1 MPKRSNFWAGLPRY
15 ETTMNAY
22 IDDDYDR
29 DQWERNMFQLQELP
43 PKEPAWQN
51 YFTSVT
57 ASNFSLFLHY
67 YEPTLNSMADAFAR
81 KYGLKDQL
89 ADIKMVCVEEL
100 WQMAQAYDPASGEEF
115 LSNIRIKLI
124 AAVQRY
130 AMANLK
136 GFSETS
142 ATHYYQLRKAAFI
155 YKENHG
161 RMPYGEILRLICD
174 ALDVTEKTALR
185 LLQEMDALDNF
196 RWYTN
201 IGSEEDEDEM
211 DAPVG
216 TDILGRSCALQP
228 EQEIIRKETISALM
242 ATFEELTDKEQ
253 DVIGMHLGF
262 CHNCF
267 HIEDPK
273 TYDEIADLYQ
283 FGTEDGVRRFYQRT
297 LNKLR
302 QLLKTH
308 LLAADFADSNRG

>member
-1 MPKRSNFWAGLPRY
+1 
-15 ETTMNAY
+15 
-22 IDDDYDR
+22 
-29 DQWERNMFQLQELP
+29 MFQLQALP
-43 PKEPAWQN
+43 PKEPSWQN

-57 ASNFSLFLHY
+57 PSNFSLFLHY
-67 YEPTLNSMADAFAR
+67 YEPTLNSMADTFAQ

-100 WQMAQAYDPASGEEF
+100 WKLAQDYDPTSCEEF
-115 LSNIRIKLI
+115 LSNIRIKLM

-161 RMPYGEILRLICD
+161 HIPYGEILKLICD

-196 RWYTN
+196 QWYTN

-216 TDILGRSCALQP
+216 TDILGRCCAPHP
-228 EQEIIRKETISALM
+228 EQEVIREETILTLM
-242 ATFEELTDKEQ
+242 AAFEALTDKEQ

-267 HIEDPK
+267 HIEEAK

-297 LNKLR
+297 LNKLST
-302 QLLKTH
+302 LLNEKG
-308 LLAADFADSNRG
+308 LFVRFAS